1 MRNSN
6 GPEAAADRRPGARGY
21 QDLSRAPEFTPFFLT
36 TTLSGLA
43 CTMSGHAL
51 GLHSS
56 GVLACQGL
64 GALLAGGL
72 AQQVT
77 PAAAMALL
85 AAASVAVTLALAS
98 GLRPEGA

>member
-6 GPEAAADRRPGARGY
+6 GPDATPRRRPGARGY
-21 QDLSRAPEFTPFFLT
+21 QDLFHAPEFTPFFLT

-56 GVLACQGL
+56 GMLACQGL
-64 GALLAGGL
+64 GGLLAGGL

-85 AAASVAVTLALAS
+85 AAASVALAP